1 MQKILCRVELRH
13 KKNTRTLFTEKRP
26 CLRYG
31 KFLAVYQ
38 ASGILPF
45 TCFFADMYHG
55 LSIWEKQSRSVG
67 PSKHFKIPHR
77 SDIKLFRAFSFLAST
92 PSAPPQKKIC
102 TTNSS
107 CGKAALFWSS
117 NISKI
122 LQMGERVATFALQ
135 FDFPSQWLWKFRKDY
150 RMKRQCQKSNS
161 TPSEIG
167 ATKCWRNPSRRK
179 KRYFRNPRKERQK
192 PVLEP
197 TSD

>member
-1 MQKILCRVELRH
+1 MGSFWQYTK
-13 KKNTRTLFTEKRP
+13 
-26 CLRYG
+26 
-31 KFLAVYQ
+31 
-38 ASGILPF
+38 LPAF
-45 TCFFADMYHG
+45 Y
-55 LSIWEKQSRSVG
+55 L
-67 PSKHFKIPHR
+67 
-77 SDIKLFRAFSFLAST
+77 LRAFLL
-92 PSAPPQKKIC
+92 IC
-102 TTNSS
+102 TMGCPSEKNKVVLWGLPNILKSLI
-107 CGKAALFWSS
+107 ALTSIFSGLFLSQHQRQALPRRKRFARLIQVVVKQPFFWSS

-179 KRYFRNPRKERQK
+179 KRYLRNPRKERQK